1 MPDLK
6 QITIPDG
13 TTYDLRDSR
22 CVAATSSSLGL
33 VQPDNST
40 ITINA
45 NGVISASGGGGGT
58 QTTWWGTSSTAARTA
73 EKVVVCEGFSLAKG
87 AVISVLF
94 STANTAAAPTLNV
107 NSTGAKRVYVGTSLP
122 NSTTN
127 TLKWSA
133 NTILTFAYD
142 GTYFRYLSA
151 RTPGGTIS
159 PDGAGS
165 WYGTSSSAATSSYK
179 DTTIANFRLT
189 PGARVTVSFTNANTY
204 TSGVLSLNVNSTGD
218 KQIYVDGAKTS
229 TTNTLLWDAGET
241 LTFVYSGSYYY
252 FVGRSK
258 ASGGGS
264 TVAVTQVQTSGTEIA
279 RISVDGTSTS
289 IYAPSGG
296 GSASYTTTTATLTVA
311 GWSNNT
317 QTVSVSSVT
326 ATSDIIIAAAPANI
340 SAYAAAGI
348 YCSAQAAG
356 SLTFT
361 CSSAPT
367 NAITVNLMIFEGG
380 SSIVR
385 YGIAKTGAKA
395 SSVYI
400 MDSSSVTGAIISEA
414 SDGETVYINST
425 DGAVGTLTAVRDDT
439 GASLTLTRVTP
450 SEYGV
455 AYSFV
460 MPSSPVTVTCPARG
474 KD

>member
-1 MPDLK
+1 MSFLDNTGVQNLVNDLK
-6 QITIPDG
+6 GKTDAAYQEKLESG
-13 TTYDLRDSR
+13 TNIKTVNGNSLLGNGDLE
-22 CVAATSSSLGL
+22 
-33 VQPDNST
+33 
-40 ITINA
+40 I
-45 NGVISASGGGGGT
+45 SGGA
-58 QTTWWGTSSTAARTA
+58 QTTWWGTSSTSAGTAA
-73 EKVVVCEGFSLAKG
+73 KVVVCEGFTLTAG
-87 AVISVLF
+87 AIISILF
-94 STANTAAAPTLNV
+94 SAGNEAAVPTLNV
-107 NSTGAKRVYVGTSLP
+107 NSTGVIPIRIGDSAPSWS
-122 NSTTN
+122 NN
-127 TLKWSA
+127 TLKWSMGSV
-133 NTILTFAYD
+133 LTFVYD
-142 GTYFRYLSA
+142 GTYFRYLGA
-151 RTPGGTIS
+151 KTAGAQTQPE
-159 PDGAGS
+159 GAGS
-165 WYGTSSSAATSSYK
+165 WYGTSSTAATYAAKVCVVS
-179 DTTIANFRLT
+179 TFRKT
-189 PGARVTVSFTNANTY
+189 QGARVSITFSTANTY
-204 TSGVLSLNVNSTGD
+204 INGALTLNIDSTGAST
-218 KQIYVDGAKTS
+218 IYVNNVATS
-229 TTNTLLWDAGET
+229 ASNTLLWDAGET
-241 LTFVYSGSYYY
+241 LTFVYSGQYYY

-264 TVAVTQVQTSGTEIA
+264 V
-279 RISVDGTSTS
+279 
-289 IYAPSGG
+289 
-296 GSASYTTTTATLTVA
+296 SYTTTTATLTVA

-317 QTVSVSSVT
+317 QTVSVSAVT
-326 ATSDIIIAAAPANI
+326 ETSDVIIAAAPASI
-340 SAYAAAGI
+340 SDYASAGI

-380 SSIVR
+380 SSVVR

-460 MPSSPVTVTCPARG
+460 MPPSPVTVTCPARG

>member
-1 MPDLK
+1 MKFL
-6 QITIPDG
+6 
-13 TTYDLRDSR
+13 
-22 CVAATSSSLGL
+22 
-33 VQPDNST
+33 
-40 ITINA
+40 
-45 NGVISASGGGGGT
+45 SASGVTRLVSDLKSRFQAKLVSGT
-58 QTTWWGTSSTAARTA
+58 NIKTVNGSSLLGSGDVEVSGTPSTWWGTSSTSASTA
-73 EKVVVCEGFSLAKG
+73 EKVVACEGFSLAKG

-241 LTFVYSGSYYY
+241 LTFVYSGTYYC

-258 ASGGGS
+258 APSGGSGGGGFLV
-264 TVAVTQVQTSGTEIA
+264 TITDQYPNYVMDKTLGEIKAAVANGVCPIFHFVPDNYWGTLAYIRSYNSGA
-279 RISVDGTSTS
+279 SVNIFDSGDVPMSYSAASDTD
-289 IYAPSGG
+289 YPHRMGG
-296 GSASYTTTTATLTVA
+296 G
-311 GWSNNT
+311 NN
-317 QTVSVSSVT
+317 
-326 ATSDIIIAAAPANI
+326 
-340 SAYAAAGI
+340 
-348 YCSAQAAG
+348 
-356 SLTFT
+356 
-361 CSSAPT
+361 
-367 NAITVNLMIFEGG
+367 
-380 SSIVR
+380 
-385 YGIAKTGAKA
+385 
-395 SSVYI
+395 
-400 MDSSSVTGAIISEA
+400 
-414 SDGETVYINST
+414 
-425 DGAVGTLTAVRDDT
+425 
-439 GASLTLTRVTP
+439 
-450 SEYGV
+450 
-455 AYSFV
+455 
-460 MPSSPVTVTCPARG
+460 
-474 KD
+474 